1 MIALIGY
8 MGSGK
13 SVLAVELANRLDLE
27 LYEIDQMVCQLSGL
41 PDMQAIFDKG
51 GEEYLR
57 ALELET
63 VQSLK
68 DQKKA
73 IIDGGGGLITYE
85 PSNEILQKICKSIIY
100 LRVPFELAQKRVGND
115 KNRPLFA
122 DTEAARERYEQRQTI
137 YEKAATDI
145 VEIHGQTVEEL
156 ADQVEELMS

>member
-68 DQKKA
+68 HQKKA
-73 IIDGGGGLITYE
+73 IIACGGGLVTYE
-85 PSNEILQKICKSIIY
+85 PSNEALQ
-100 LRVPFELAQKRVGND
+100 E
-115 KNRPLFA
+115 
-122 DTEAARERYEQRQTI
+122 TT
-137 YEKAATDI
+137 
-145 VEIHGQTVEEL
+145 
-156 ADQVEELMS
+156 